1 MSCFSVGKS
10 SPWIQKFQEL
20 KHPRSSKVTIKYFV
34 RSDRNMQHS
43 IWSIIH
49 AKNAKL
55 ESKKVIRSN
64 YHPTRKTGG
73 RVTLEKT
80 KQKKTRGCNQQNP
93 AFGKFYRIHLPFHS
107 IFLTLLPGTFCFFPN
122 MRVPQVFIL
131 LKSLYFFFNYT
142 CTAIFLFLSFL
153 PLSIL
158 QNPLFSILPKTK
170 VEKHLWRACHSPL

>member
-73 RVTLEKT
+73 RVTLG
-80 KQKKTRGCNQQNP
+80 KKKKKRRDVISKIQPLGNSTGFIFP
-93 AFGKFYRIHLPFHS
+93 S
-107 IFLTLLPGTFCFFPN
+107 IQSFWLYYLGPSASFQTWES
-122 MRVPQVFIL
+122 
-131 LKSLYFFFNYT
+131 LKS
-142 CTAIFLFLSFL
+142 SFC
-153 PLSIL
+153 
-158 QNPLFSILPKTK
+158 
-170 VEKHLWRACHSPL
+170 WRAYIFF